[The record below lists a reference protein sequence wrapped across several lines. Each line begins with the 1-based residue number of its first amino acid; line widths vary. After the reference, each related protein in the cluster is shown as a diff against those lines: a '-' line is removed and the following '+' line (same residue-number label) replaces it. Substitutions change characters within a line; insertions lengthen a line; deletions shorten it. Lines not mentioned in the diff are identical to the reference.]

1 MVINKKES
9 ECCGCTACVSICPK
23 SAINMQDDDK
33 GFKIPIVD
41 LEKCIDCGLCDK
53 VCPYNKIICKKENKD
68 VEIYAV
74 KRKNEQD
81 RMASQSGGA
90 FSSIAE
96 YVIKNNG
103 IVFGVKSDQYNVYYT
118 RINNISELN
127 CLKGS
132 KYVQAEVRNT
142 YSEVMND
149 LNKGLMVLY
158 CGTACH
164 INGLIS
170 FLKLKNIKTEN
181 LITCDLICH
190 GVPSPKIFKEY
201 YKYLKKKYGIISEF
215 NFRSKK
221 ITGWRGSISSFKDN
235 KNTLISSNNY
245 ANIFYSNLE
254 LRENCYDCPY
264 ASTNRIADITIG
276 DFWGIEK
283 YYKTFDDNK
292 GCSVMILNTKKG
304 RRIFENIKEDIVY
317 QKFNIGECIQPNLQ
331 HPSEKPDEYN
341 EFWNE
346 YMNNGFL
353 SAVTKYCDFNDKND
367 FKYSIINRIKRKSKY
382 YLKKCLKKLI

>member
-1 MVINKKES
+1 M
-9 ECCGCTACVSICPK
+9 SICPK